1 MSALRCRQQ
10 TRKGPHMSI
19 TIKQGLAFFG
29 LGLLAAGAQAQT
41 AQAPAGA
48 TLTGNVTLVS
58 QYISR
63 GFRQTWGKPALQGG
77 VDGAHPSGMSAGIW
91 MSTVSNKFIEDA
103 TLEVDLYGGYSGT
116 AGALGYSALLYYYV
130 YPGAEYAA
138 TATSYNYGE
147 LSLGMTYKMLYAKYN
162 HTVTR
167 DFFGITNA
175 RGTGYLDLG
184 ANIDLGSGLTL
195 GLHVG
200 QARVAG
206 AGNDI
211 WDWRDARVALTRALG
226 GGWSVTGAYTKADGD
241 TNVYDAY
248 TLGIPNSAGV
258 VESSNPAAGTLTI
271 GVTRTF

>member
-1 MSALRCRQQ
+1 
-10 TRKGPHMSI
+10 MSI
-19 TIKQGLAFFG
+19 TILQRLACCACA
-29 LGLLAAGAQAQT
+29 LSAAGAQAQT
-41 AQAPAGA
+41 PAAPAGA
-48 TLTGNVTLVS
+48 TLTSNVTLVS

-77 VDGAHPSGMSAGIW
+77 LDYVHPSGMSAGVW
-91 MSTVSNKFIEDA
+91 ASTVSNKFIEDA

-116 AGALGYSALLYYYV
+116 AGALGYSALYYYYV

-147 LSLGMTYKMLYAKYN
+147 LSLGLTWKMLYGKYN
-162 HTVTR
+162 YTTTR

-184 ANIDLGSGLTL
+184 ANIDLGSGMTL
-195 GLHVG
+195 GLHLG
-200 QARVAG
+200 QGRVAG
-206 AGNDI
+206 TGNDI
-211 WDWRDARVALTRALG
+211 WNWRDAKVALNKTLG
-226 GGWSVTGAYTKADGD
+226 GGWSVSGAYTKADGA
-241 TNVYDAY
+241 TNIYDNY

-258 VESSNPAAGTLTI
+258 IPTSNPAVGTFTI

>member
-1 MSALRCRQQ
+1 
-10 TRKGPHMSI
+10 MSI
-19 TIKQGLAFFG
+19 TILQRLAVCGLV
-29 LGLLAAGAQAQT
+29 LSAAGAHAQT
-41 AQAPAGA
+41 PEAPAGA
-48 TLTGNVTLVS
+48 TVTSNVTLVS

-77 VDGAHPSGMSAGIW
+77 ADYVHPGGMSAGIW
-91 MSTVSNKFIEDA
+91 MSTVSNKFVEDA
-103 TLEVDLYGGYSGT
+103 TLEVDLYGGYSGS
-116 AGALGYSALLYYYV
+116 AGDLGYSALVYYYA

-147 LSLGMTYKMLYAKYN
+147 LSLGMTWKMLYGKYN
-162 HTVTR
+162 HTFTR

-184 ANIDLGSGLTL
+184 ANIDLGSGWTL

-200 QARVAG
+200 QGRLAG
-206 AGNDI
+206 TGNDI
-211 WDWRDARVALTRALG
+211 WDWRDAKVALTKALG
-226 GGWSVTGAYTKADGD
+226 GGWSVTGAYTKADGA

-258 VESSNPAAGTLTI
+258 IETSNPAVGTFTV